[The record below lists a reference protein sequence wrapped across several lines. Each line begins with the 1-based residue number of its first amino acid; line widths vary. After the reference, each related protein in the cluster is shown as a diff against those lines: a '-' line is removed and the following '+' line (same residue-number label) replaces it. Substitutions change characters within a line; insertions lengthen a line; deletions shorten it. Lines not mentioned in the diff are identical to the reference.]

1 MNAKSFLTNVWCY
14 CMKKACL
21 MYGSMMMVQREK
33 ENLGLGSKFMIKEFM
48 DVKEG

>member
-1 MNAKSFLTNVWCY
+1 
-14 CMKKACL
+14 

-48 DVKEG
+48 DVKEEESRERRKPN